1 LQESIF
7 RNIRRGS
14 TIFLK
19 EAKMPVE
26 FADRMT
32 TVHRSFIREILKVTE
47 DPSIISFAGGL
58 PNPELFP
65 VADLKES
72 VMKVMDESG
81 PESMQYSTT
90 EGFQPLRQYIA
101 DRYKETK
108 GIDVDA
114 DEILITAGSQQCLDL
129 LGKVLLNSGDNVLI
143 ERPGYLGAIQSF
155 SMMQSAFLTVGL
167 EGDGPDLAE
176 LERVLDQNEVKMFY
190 AVTNFQNPS
199 GLTYSPEKR
208 KGVAD
213 ILRGRDVIFVEDDP
227 YGELRFMGEFH
238 KPVVRGYLEEN
249 GILLGSFSKVAAPGF
264 RLGWMVCGGEMRD
277 KLIIAKQ
284 AADLHTSTFAQRVI
298 HRFVTDNPLDQHIEK
313 IRERY
318 GNQREVMVK
327 AIDEYF
333 PSEVSVT
340 KPEGGMFL
348 WVTLPEGLSSMDL
361 FDEAIKNKV
370 AFVPGRPF
378 YVDGSG
384 ENTFRL
390 NFSNSDEEHIAE
402 GIKRLGAGIKS
413 FLAK

>member
-1 LQESIF
+1 
-7 RNIRRGS
+7 
-14 TIFLK
+14 
-19 EAKMPVE
+19 MPVK
-26 FADRMT
+26 FADRMA

-65 VADLKES
+65 VSDLEAAA
-72 VMKVMDESG
+72 VKVMEETG
-81 PESMQYSTT
+81 PQSMQYSTT

-101 DRYKETK
+101 DRYKEKK

-114 DEILITAGSQQCLDL
+114 DEILITSGSQQCLDL
-129 LGKVLLNSGDNVLI
+129 LGKVFLNAGDNVLI

-155 SMMQSAFLTVGL
+155 SIFQANFLTVGL
-167 EGDGPDLAE
+167 ENDGPDLSE
-176 LERVLDQNEVKMFY
+176 LEKVLDENEIKMFY

-208 KGVAD
+208 KGVAE
-213 ILRGRDVIFVEDDP
+213 ILSGRDIIFVEDDP
-227 YGELRFMGEFH
+227 YGELRFMGDFH
-238 KPVVRGYLEEN
+238 KPVVRGFLEEN

-264 RLGWMVCGGEMRD
+264 RLGWMVCPGDIRD
-277 KLIIAKQ
+277 KMIIAKQ
-284 AADLHTSTFAQRVI
+284 ASDLHTSTFAQRVI
-298 HRFVTDNPLDQHIEK
+298 HRYVTDFSLDDHIEK

-327 AIDEYF
+327 SIEEYF
-333 PSEVSVT
+333 PAEVKVT
-340 KPEGGMFL
+340 RPEGGMFL
-348 WVTLPEGLSSMDL
+348 WVTLPEGMSSMDL

-378 YVDGSG
+378 YVDGTG

-390 NFSNSDEEHIAE
+390 NFSNSDEARIVE
-402 GIKRLGAGIKS
+402 GIKRLGAGIKD
-413 FLAK
+413 FLAN